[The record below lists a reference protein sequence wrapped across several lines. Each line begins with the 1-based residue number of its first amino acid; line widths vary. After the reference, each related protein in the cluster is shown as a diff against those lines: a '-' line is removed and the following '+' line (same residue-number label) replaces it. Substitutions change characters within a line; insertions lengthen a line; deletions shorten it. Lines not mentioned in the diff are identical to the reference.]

1 MRRHDFDRLILHNGT
16 VHTLDDA
23 DRVVDAVGFAGGRV
37 TAAGSFTD
45 VRAATPNAD
54 ERDLGGRAVYP
65 GFIDAHHHLC
75 FAATY
80 ANFPAVRCPPLRRV
94 EQLLAAVAAYAA
106 HTPEGQWIVLIGYN
120 DAALDEHRAPSRFE
134 LDRAAP
140 LHPVLL
146 VHFTFHEGVLN
157 SLGLARAGLDTD
169 DADQPGGW
177 RGRTPAGQLDGR
189 VYERC
194 FGHAEAAARNALL
207 ATSSDGWFA
216 AANAYQDRVL
226 AAGITH
232 VCDAAV
238 PPSLEALY
246 REWQARGELVLGITM
261 MPLIENMF
269 AEPVTRLHGP
279 ASGWEDRRLSIG
291 ALKLFADGG
300 IDCGLC
306 ITLREAIVQ
315 FGVLLGRML
324 RDRSLLPWRF
334 ARRQTSRLG
343 PDHRLHLGL
352 LYYSSAQL
360 DALVRAAAE
369 HGFGVAIHAAGD
381 EAVAIAVNVLERAPR
396 GPLPPRIDHFFFVDA
411 PVLRRAVD
419 SGIHVVVQPRQLHD
433 TGDWLRQT
441 GLPGRLAYQGFA
453 QMLDAGA
460 RLAGSSDAPVVDFSV
475 LAAIE
480 TAASR
485 RLASGATLTP
495 EQRITPAQ
503 AVRMYTR
510 GAAAALGMEGRI
522 GQLRPGA
529 RADAVVLSEAL
540 DRVPSERLAEVGLV
554 STLAGQIELNGA

>member
-1 MRRHDFDRLILHNGT
+1 MSRRDFDRLILHNAA
-16 VHTLDDA
+16 VHTFDDA
-23 DRVVDAVGFAGGRV
+23 DRVVDAVGFTGGRI
-37 TAAGSFTD
+37 TAVGSFAE
-45 VRAATPNAD
+45 VRAATPNA
-54 ERDLGGRAVYP
+54 EVRDLGGVALYP

-80 ANFPAVRCPPLRRV
+80 ANFPSVRCPPLRRV
-94 EQLLAAVAAYAA
+94 EQLLAAVAAQAA
-106 HTPEGQWIVLIGYN
+106 QTPAGQWIVLIGYN
-120 DAALDEHRAPSRFE
+120 DAALDEHHAPSRFE

-140 LHPVLL
+140 FHPVLL
-146 VHFTFHEGVLN
+146 VHFTYHEGVLN
-157 SLGLARAGLDTD
+157 SLGLARAGLDVEGP
-169 DADQPGGW
+169 DQPGGW

-194 FGHAEAAARNALL
+194 FGQAEAAARNALL
-207 ATSSDGWFA
+207 AISRDGWFA
-216 AANAYQDRVL
+216 AANTYQDRLL

-238 PPSLEALY
+238 PASMEALY
-246 REWQARGELVLGITM
+246 REWQARGELLLGVTM

-269 AEPVTRLHGP
+269 ADPTARLEGSV
-279 ASGWEDRRLSIG
+279 SGWEDGRLSIG

-352 LYYSSAQL
+352 LYYSPDQL
-360 DALVRAAAE
+360 AAVVRAAAE
-369 HGFGVAIHAAGD
+369 CGFGVAIHAAGD
-381 EAVAIAVNVLERAPR
+381 EAVAIAVDVLERAPR

-411 PVLRRAVD
+411 PVLRRAAD
-419 SGIHVVVQPRQLHD
+419 GGIHVVVQPRQLHD

-441 GLPGRLAYQGFA
+441 GLPGRLAYQGLA

-460 RLAGSSDAPVVDFSV
+460 VLAGSSDAPVVDFSV
-475 LAAIE
+475 LAAIG
-480 TAASR
+480 TAVTR
-485 RLASGATLTP
+485 RLASGAVLTP
-495 EQRITPAQ
+495 EQRLTPAQ

-510 GAAAALGMEGRI
+510 GGATALGMERRI
-522 GQLRPGA
+522 GQLCPGA
-529 RADAVVLSEAL
+529 RADAVVLSDGL
-540 DRVPSERLAEVGLV
+540 DCVPVEHLGEVGVV
-554 STLAGQIELNGA
+554 STFAGRVEVTD